1 MSTDAENSEG
11 PNGSRN
17 QNATRSL
24 WRGALSV
31 LVVGCTSLLAS
42 VLAVVCS
49 QGFSFAWKAVEKAGD
64 DPPKDVSFKLE
75 ALLTQ
80 QAYLNAALTGIVL
93 AFLLALGFLG
103 LRALW
108 NRSLSLLQ
116 VLTHLGTAVVLG
128 GICLTLACL
137 AFRLQTVGAQNLS
150 ITSAIHALLWGG
162 LGFVVVNSGAKRQAS
177 SGWKMPRAVLAGLLW
192 GACYPILI
200 VILFPGVYAEQLFA
214 TETAIAI
221 WGGVGCG
228 LLLAGSLLD
237 LPRAESTQVEAK

>member
-1 MSTDAENSEG
+1 MSIEAENSEG
-11 PNGSRN
+11 PNGSSSG
-17 QNATRSL
+17 NATRSL
-24 WRGALSV
+24 WRGAVSV
-31 LVVGCTSLLAS
+31 LIVGCTSLLAS

-49 QGFSFAWKAVEKAGD
+49 SGFSFAWTAVEKAGD

-80 QAYLNAALTGIVL
+80 QVYLNAALTGIVL

-108 NRSLSLLQ
+108 NQSLSLLK
-116 VLTHLGTAVVLG
+116 VLIHAGAAVVIG
-128 GICLTLACL
+128 GTCLMLACL
-137 AFRLQTVGAQNLS
+137 AFRLQSVGAQNLS

-162 LGFVVVNSGAKRQAS
+162 LGFVVVNSGAKRQADA
-177 SGWKMPRAVLAGLLW
+177 GWKMPRAVLAGLLW

-200 VILFPGVYAEQLFA
+200 VVLFPGVYVEQLFS
-214 TETAIAI
+214 TDTAIAI

-237 LPRAESTQVEAK
+237 LPKTESTQVEAK